1 MNQSTT
7 ETLLRFSSV
16 TGMLIF
22 IAVFVGV
29 AAWILTRSRRQVRDW
44 SQMPLEDHDARPHQ

>member
-1 MNQSTT
+1 MNQTT
-7 ETLLRFSSV
+7 LDNLMRFTSV
-16 TGMLIF
+16 AGMLIF

-44 SQMPLEDHDARPHQ
+44 SQMPLEDHDAKPHQ